1 MLIERAEA
9 LGEPPEDPLLLF
21 SVLYGIWVAN
31 FVAFDGDAI
40 RELATHF
47 MSLAEKQR
55 SAVALLIGHRL
66 IGNSRILTGDM
77 VEGRARYDQAFAL
90 GRAADYRPLATRF
103 GQDIQV
109 ATLSFRALVL
119 WLLGYP
125 QAAVADAASAL
136 QDAREIGHAATLM
149 YALNHTTMFAH
160 IPCGRYSEAE
170 AALEEV
176 VALAS
181 EKDLSFWKALGTLNY
196 ACVLSLTGKAASAI
210 QMFTTGLIPNN
221 GSNNLEAAAFDL
233 FGENLCGTRPI

>member
-1 MLIERAEA
+1 MKGPKRSGSL
-9 LGEPPEDPLLLF
+9 DPLLLF

-66 IGNSRILTGDM
+66 I
-77 VEGRARYDQAFAL
+77 